1 MLSGPSSQN
10 HDPAV
15 ILSRPLRPP
24 PRARVGRSRPQLP
37 SDPGIEIREACGEAP
52 QLEVGLNELA
62 DLSHDRGGVSPAP
75 MLERRRDALDV
86 AGSKGPVCCHQ
97 EPFNDCGVRD
107 DAVLHREHMKP
118 THRVVPIVVGE
129 ALLKGIVQQL
139 TQRLQIGF
147 GKLMSCHN
155 PNLDHSNIMRRSL
168 GPDTLL
174 VDTPKL
180 PTSGGRGRLYQ
191 REPR

>member
-1 MLSGPSSQN
+1 MLRGPSSQN

-37 SDPGIEIREACGEAP
+37 SEPGIEIREACGEAP
-52 QLEVGLNELA
+52 QLEVGLDELA

-75 MLERRRDALDV
+75 MLERSRDALDV
-86 AGSKGPVCCHQ
+86 AGSKGPVCRRQ
-97 EPFNDCGVRD
+97 EPFNDCSVRD
-107 DAVLHREHMKP
+107 NAVLHGKDMKP
-118 THRVVPIVVGE
+118 AHRVVPVVVSKS
-129 ALLKGIVQQL
+129 ALKGFVQQL
-139 TQRLQIGF
+139 SERMQIGF

-155 PNLDHSNIMRRSL
+155 PNLDHRNTMCPSL

-174 VDTPKL
+174 VN
-180 PTSGGRGRLYQ
+180 TSRPRHQDGREKTR
-191 REPR
+191 R